1 VFVGSSSDTTSA
13 TFSRKWNSQVQ
24 KYCKI
29 INQKLR
35 AGSMK
40 DIILRLHAFMK
51 RGTLF
56 FTNFNVGLCLD
67 KDDADD
73 IDMFADI

>member
-1 VFVGSSSDTTSA
+1 VFAESSSDTTSM
-13 TFSRKWNSQVQ
+13 TFSHKWNSQVQ

-29 INQKLR
+29 IDQKLQ

-40 DIILRLHAFMK
+40 DIILRSCAFMK
-51 RGTLF
+51 RGTLV

-67 KDDADD
+67 KDDMDD